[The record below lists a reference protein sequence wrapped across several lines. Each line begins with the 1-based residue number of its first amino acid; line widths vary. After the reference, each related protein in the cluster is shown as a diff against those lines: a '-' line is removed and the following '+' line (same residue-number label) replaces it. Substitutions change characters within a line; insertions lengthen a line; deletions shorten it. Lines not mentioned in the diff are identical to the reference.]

1 MKRNCETLS
10 PLFSIKPLFSETK
23 GLGMLALRNV
33 SIPLKYFVQFV
44 QSVLNSGELQSL
56 AEAGNETVSSVLKHQ
71 TVLQAVQQGSQLI
84 NNYNLRYF
92 LGR

>member
-1 MKRNCETLS
+1 
-10 PLFSIKPLFSETK
+10 
-23 GLGMLALRNV
+23 
-33 SIPLKYFVQFV
+33 
-44 QSVLNSGELQSL
+44 VLNSGELQSL
-56 AEAGNETVSSVLKHQ
+56 AEAGNETVASVLKHQ